1 MYKQWLAYL
10 TLLSIQSHNRY
21 SGVFVL
27 KSTWS
32 DGISPCYRSFWK
44 FFLLKSWPFGS
55 FLWDPDRKYS
65 LTAFH
70 LPWSKLCSP
79 HSKFFSE
86 RSKFRTSGKSQKI
99 EIVSFPFQ
107 LVSGEEVCFIT
118 NYLDNKWFSRH
129 FEMNESQFTKT
140 SSGSFMIDK
149 DLVMCTSEKNNATF
163 SSSLYPTI
171 TSQSLSQWA
180 GRHLRWKKYPNML
193 RYTEGTGLMW
203 GFRNLFQKFKILGDF

>member
-1 MYKQWLAYL
+1 MYKQRLAYL

-65 LTAFH
+65 PTAFH
-70 LPWSKLCSP
+70 LHWSTLCSP
-79 HSKFFSE
+79 HLKFFSE
-86 RSKFRTSGKSQKI
+86 RSKLGTIGKSQKK

-107 LVSGEEVCFIT
+107 LVSGEEVLLYNKLSRQQVVFQTFWNERKSDHKNVKRFIHDWQRPDHVYFREEQCIFIIIKS
-118 NYLDNKWFSRH
+118 NHSHRNH
-129 FEMNESQFTKT
+129 
-140 SSGSFMIDK
+140 
-149 DLVMCTSEKNNATF
+149 CHNA
-163 SSSLYPTI
+163 
-171 TSQSLSQWA
+171 Q
-180 GRHLRWKKYPNML
+180 
-193 RYTEGTGLMW
+193 EGT
-203 GFRNLFQKFKILGDF
+203 

>member
-1 MYKQWLAYL
+1 M
-10 TLLSIQSHNRY
+10 TLLFIQLHNRY

-70 LPWSKLCSP
+70 LPWLTLCSP

-118 NYLDNKWFSRH
+118 NYLETTSGFRDILKWMKVS
-129 FEMNESQFTKT
+129 SQKRQAVHSWLTKT
-140 SSGSFMIDK
+140 WSCVLPRRTMLKFHHYHIQPSSSQLLSFWLVLCIIIRIYN
-149 DLVMCTSEKNNATF
+149 DLVIGS
-163 SSSLYPTI
+163 
-171 TSQSLSQWA
+171 
-180 GRHLRWKKYPNML
+180 
-193 RYTEGTGLMW
+193 
-203 GFRNLFQKFKILGDF
+203 

>member
-1 MYKQWLAYL
+1 M
-10 TLLSIQSHNRY
+10 TLLSIQWHNRY

-65 LTAFH
+65 LSAFH
-70 LPWSKLCSP
+70 LPWLTLCSP

-107 LVSGEEVCFIT
+107 LVSGEEVFLYCKLSRQQVVFQTFWNEWKSVHKNVKRFIHDWQRPGHV
-118 NYLDNKWFSRH
+118 Y
-129 FEMNESQFTKT
+129 
-140 SSGSFMIDK
+140 
-149 DLVMCTSEKNNATF
+149 
-163 SSSLYPTI
+163 
-171 TSQSLSQWA
+171 
-180 GRHLRWKKYPNML
+180 
-193 RYTEGTGLMW
+193 
-203 GFRNLFQKFKILGDF
+203 FREE